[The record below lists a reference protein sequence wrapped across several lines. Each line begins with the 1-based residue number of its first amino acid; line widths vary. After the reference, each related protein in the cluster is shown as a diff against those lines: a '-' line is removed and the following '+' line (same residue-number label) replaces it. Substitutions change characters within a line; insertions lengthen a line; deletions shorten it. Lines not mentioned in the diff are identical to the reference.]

1 MLALKKT
8 YKPWRRAEV
17 RAVRGINVNIPKG
30 EVYGLLGANG
40 AGKSTLYKIL
50 TGETDPTEGDVFLMN
65 KPLEEARKQLWKTIG
80 YCPQFDALFDTLT
93 VREHLDHYYRL
104 KHLPDEF
111 QQIAVEAQIGLL
123 GLRKYEHV
131 AAEKLSGGNKRRLS
145 LAIALIGEP
154 PILLLDEA
162 STGMDPLSRRL
173 LWNVVAKAPRSG
185 YNPTVLLTTH
195 SMQEAEVLS
204 NRLAIMAGGVLQCE
218 NTPQNIKEQYNACYE
233 VDVKYIV
240 TDAEVNLRCKT
251 FKLSPNSRATQK
263 DYEAILKQVISDQE
277 SQQQPPQK
285 TALARQ
291 PNKLDSGVY
300 G

>member
-185 YNPTVLLTTH
+185 YDPTILLTTH

-218 NTPQNIKEQYNACYE
+218 NTPQNIKEQYNAGYE
-233 VDVKYIV
+233 VDVRFLI
-240 TDAEVNLRCKT
+240 TDAEI
-251 FKLSPNSRATQK
+251 NSRCEELERKPQNRVTPREYELLIDQLIKREQRKSGYQNTGKRPEQTQF
-263 DYEAILKQVISDQE
+263 
-277 SQQQPPQK
+277 
-285 TALARQ
+285 
-291 PNKLDSGVY
+291 
-300 G
+300 